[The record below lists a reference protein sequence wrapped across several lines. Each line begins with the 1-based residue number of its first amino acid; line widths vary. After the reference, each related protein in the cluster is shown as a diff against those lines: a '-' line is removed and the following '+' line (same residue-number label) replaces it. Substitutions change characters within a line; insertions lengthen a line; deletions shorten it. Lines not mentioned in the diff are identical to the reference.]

1 MRQKDDVEKKIEK
14 FVKEQWQKARI
25 SLLNRYSL
33 SEDECADVLNDSLV
47 ILWQNIKG
55 NKVGMDCMGS
65 KEKTSATY
73 FMTICRN
80 KTMELLRSK
89 NRFTNISPKQ
99 DQDKETIQF
108 LPDKIETIL
117 AFDED
122 NSEYQEEKD
131 DLVRSIIKDLPSPC
145 NELLWGYYGNGD
157 SIRDLA
163 QDYYKGSE
171 SAVKVT
177 KHRCTN
183 KFRERFNIEYQK
195 LLRKYNGKN

>member
-1 MRQKDDVEKKIEK
+1 MRQKDDIERRIEK
-14 FVKEQWQKARI
+14 FVKEQWQKTRV
-25 SLLNRYSL
+25 LLLSRYSL
-33 SEDECADVLNDSLV
+33 SDDECADVLNDSLV

-55 NKVGMDCMGS
+55 EKVGVDCLGPE
-65 KEKTSATY
+65 EKSNANY

-99 DQDKETIQF
+99 DQDTETIQF
-108 LPDKIETIL
+108 LPDKIEKIL
-117 AFDED
+117 ALDED
-122 NSEYQEEKD
+122 HSEYQEEKD
-131 DLVRSIIKDLPSPC
+131 DLVRTIIKDLPSPC

-157 SIRDLA
+157 SIKDLA

-183 KFRERFNIEYQK
+183 KFRQRFNVEYQK

>member
-1 MRQKDDVEKKIEK
+1 MRQKDDIERRIEK
-14 FVKEQWQKARI
+14 FVKEQWQKTRV
-25 SLLNRYSL
+25 LLLSRYSL
-33 SEDECADVLNDSLV
+33 SEDECADVLNDSLI

-55 NKVGMDCMGS
+55 EKVGVDCLGPE
-65 KEKTSATY
+65 EKSNANY

-117 AFDED
+117 ALDED
-122 NSEYQEEKD
+122 HSEYQEEKD

-157 SIRDLA
+157 SIKDLA

-183 KFRERFNIEYQK
+183 KFRQRFNVEYQK

>member
-1 MRQKDDVEKKIEK
+1 MRQKDDIERRIEK
-14 FVKEQWQKARI
+14 FVKEQWQKTRV
-25 SLLNRYSL
+25 LLLSRYSL
-33 SEDECADVLNDSLV
+33 SDDECADVLNDSLV

-55 NKVGMDCMGS
+55 EKVGVDCLGPE
-65 KEKTSATY
+65 EKSNANY

-108 LPDKIETIL
+108 LPDKIEKIL
-117 AFDED
+117 ALDED
-122 NSEYQEEKD
+122 HSEYQEEKD
-131 DLVRSIIKDLPSPC
+131 DLVRTIIKDLPSPC

-157 SIRDLA
+157 SIKDLA

-183 KFRERFNIEYQK
+183 KFRQRFNVEYQK